1 MMEISRITES
11 LPYIG
16 MILSQCAQVGLI
28 ILSKQAM
35 ASGMTNFT
43 FVFYSNALATLILLP
58 SFFFYRSRPPLNF
71 QLICRFFLLG
81 ILGCSAQLTGYAG
94 IKYTNAS
101 FASTMLNLIPG
112 FTFILA
118 IIFRLEKVDWR
129 SASTLAKSIGTVVSI
144 VGAFIVTLYKGPE
157 LLNVLS
163 SVKSLHPFL
172 SLPQSDWVI
181 GGLFLAVDCVA
192 ASAFLI
198 VQASIL
204 KSYPAELIIVCFYC
218 LFAAILSA
226 VVSIFI
232 GGGLGAWSLLPT
244 TRWLTVLY
252 SGVLGSAFQVG
263 VSTWCVQKK
272 GPVFVAMFH
281 PLGIVIAAIL
291 GISFLGDILYLGRYV
306 LHFHFDPWTLKRN
319 F

>member
-16 MILSQCAQVGLI
+16 LILSQCAQVGLI

-118 IIFRLEKVDWR
+118 IIFRYENMIRCYGIYLE
-129 SASTLAKSIGTVVSI
+129 
-144 VGAFIVTLYKGPE
+144 E
-157 LLNVLS
+157 LS
-163 SVKSLHPFL
+163 SRVDYS
-172 SLPQSDWVI
+172 
-181 GGLFLAVDCVA
+181 LFLLPICCYSIRSSLYFYWRRPRCLVIAAYYKMVD
-192 ASAFLI
+192 SF
-198 VQASIL
+198 IL
-204 KSYPAELIIVCFYC
+204 VGSL
-218 LFAAILSA
+218 
-226 VVSIFI
+226 
-232 GGGLGAWSLLPT
+232 GLCIPSW
-244 TRWLTVLY
+244 R
-252 SGVLGSAFQVG
+252 
-263 VSTWCVQKK
+263 
-272 GPVFVAMFH
+272 
-281 PLGIVIAAIL
+281 IVIAAIL
-291 GISFLGDILYLGRYV
+291 GISFLGDILYLGSLLGSLIIVIGFYSV
-306 LHFHFDPWTLKRN
+306 MWGKIE
-319 F
+319 